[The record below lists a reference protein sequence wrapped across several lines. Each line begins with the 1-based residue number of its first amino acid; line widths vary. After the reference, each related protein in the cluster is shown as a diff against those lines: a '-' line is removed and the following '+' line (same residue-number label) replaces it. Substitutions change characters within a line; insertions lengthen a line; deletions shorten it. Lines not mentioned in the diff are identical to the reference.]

1 MSSLRSNLF
10 LVALGL
16 SMLGLVM
23 VYSATYSEVGTDFLF
38 VRIGHM
44 VLGVAVFFL
53 ASRVRYTAWRR
64 YAPALYLIVLVGL
77 VLVLVPGIGTQI
89 NGARRWLD
97 LGPMSLQPAEF
108 AKLAAIL
115 TLSCA
120 VARLPHGSGL
130 PVKPLLAVG
139 VLFVLVFLEPDFGT
153 SVVLLAGVAGTLWAS
168 ELRTRDL
175 VLSGLLGLVA
185 VAGMMVLEPYRR
197 ERFLTFLDPWAA
209 ADGSGYQVVQSMVA
223 IKAGGF
229 FGSGAGSGGQGPY
242 VPELGTDMIFA
253 LIGEELGLIGMV
265 VVIAAFGFIAL
276 AGRPEPRQA
285 VRGAAGREGHD
296 EAEGAW
302 RLRASGE
309 RQHERGGEEG
319 ASRGHSR
326 SPQMARSE
334 KPSAAKSP
342 ARSGASPAL
351 KNSSSCGGGA
361 ALVPL
366 SMACAWPRWWMS
378 CWKRCSKSRSIRS
391 CWTRSPRCTAT
402 MRERPAA
409 SSDSTTAMS
418 RRSTSPCAVRSAA
431 TSAQGSGSAQAAGP
445 SVPPSMAS
453 T

>member
-1 MSSLRSNLF
+1 MSSLRANLF

-38 VRIGHM
+38 VRIGHT
-44 VLGVAVFFL
+44 VLGVAAFFV
-53 ASRVRYTAWRR
+53 ASRIRYTSWRR

-77 VLVLVPGIGTQI
+77 VLVLIPGIGTQI

-97 LGPMSLQPAEF
+97 LGPMSIQPAEF

-115 TLSCA
+115 VLSCA
-120 VARLPHGSGL
+120 LARLPHGSGL

-139 VLFVLVFLEPDFGT
+139 VLFILVFVEPDFGT

-175 VLSGLLGLVA
+175 VLSGLVGLVA

-229 FGSGAGSGGQGPY
+229 FGAGAGSGGQGPY

-276 AGRPEPRQA
+276 AGLKIAMNAPSVMARCVAAGLTTMLIAQATFNIGAAMVVLPLAGMTLPFVSYGGSSLLVCFAAVGILYRISEDSERAREIKHTADPDRRRRHRGARYPRA
-285 VRGAAGREGHD
+285 VRGG
-296 EAEGAW
+296 
-302 RLRASGE
+302 
-309 RQHERGGEEG
+309 
-319 ASRGHSR
+319 
-326 SPQMARSE
+326 
-334 KPSAAKSP
+334 
-342 ARSGASPAL
+342 
-351 KNSSSCGGGA
+351 
-361 ALVPL
+361 
-366 SMACAWPRWWMS
+366 
-378 CWKRCSKSRSIRS
+378 
-391 CWTRSPRCTAT
+391 
-402 MRERPAA
+402 
-409 SSDSTTAMS
+409 
-418 RRSTSPCAVRSAA
+418 
-431 TSAQGSGSAQAAGP
+431 
-445 SVPPSMAS
+445 
-453 T
+453 

>member
-38 VRIGHM
+38 VRIGQM
-44 VLGVAVFFL
+44 VLSVAAFFL

-64 YAPALYLIVLVGL
+64 YAPALYLIVLIGL

-115 TLSCA
+115 ILSCA

-175 VLSGLLGLVA
+175 VVSGLLGLVA

-276 AGRPEPRQA
+276 AGLRIAMNAPSVMARCVAVGLTTMLITQATFNIGAAMVILPLAGMTLPFVSYGGSSLLVCFAAVGILYRISEDSERAREIKPTADPDRRRRHGRARSPRA
-285 VRGAAGREGHD
+285 VRGG
-296 EAEGAW
+296 
-302 RLRASGE
+302 
-309 RQHERGGEEG
+309 
-319 ASRGHSR
+319 
-326 SPQMARSE
+326 
-334 KPSAAKSP
+334 
-342 ARSGASPAL
+342 
-351 KNSSSCGGGA
+351 
-361 ALVPL
+361 
-366 SMACAWPRWWMS
+366 
-378 CWKRCSKSRSIRS
+378 
-391 CWTRSPRCTAT
+391 
-402 MRERPAA
+402 
-409 SSDSTTAMS
+409 
-418 RRSTSPCAVRSAA
+418 
-431 TSAQGSGSAQAAGP
+431 
-445 SVPPSMAS
+445 
-453 T
+453 

>member
-1 MSSLRSNLF
+1 MSSLRANLF

-38 VRIGHM
+38 VRIGHTA
-44 VLGVAVFFL
+44 LGVAVFFV
-53 ASRVRYTAWRR
+53 ASRVRYTSWRK
-64 YAPALYLIVLVGL
+64 YAPALYLIVLLGLIL
-77 VLVLVPGIGTQI
+77 VLIPGIGIQI

-97 LGPMSLQPAEF
+97 LGPMSIQPAEF

-115 TLSCA
+115 VLSCA

-130 PVKPLLAVG
+130 PVKPLVAVG
-139 VLFVLVFLEPDFGT
+139 VLFILVFVEPDFGT

-175 VLSGLLGLVA
+175 VLSGLVGLVA

-229 FGSGAGSGGQGPY
+229 FGSGAGSGGQGTY

-276 AGRPEPRQA
+276 AGLGIAINAPSVMARCVAAGLTTMLIAQATFNIGAAMVVLPLAGMTLPFVSYGGSSLLVCFAAVGILYRISEDSERAREIKQTANPDRRRRHGRARYPRA
-285 VRGAAGREGHD
+285 VRGG
-296 EAEGAW
+296 
-302 RLRASGE
+302 
-309 RQHERGGEEG
+309 
-319 ASRGHSR
+319 
-326 SPQMARSE
+326 
-334 KPSAAKSP
+334 
-342 ARSGASPAL
+342 
-351 KNSSSCGGGA
+351 
-361 ALVPL
+361 
-366 SMACAWPRWWMS
+366 
-378 CWKRCSKSRSIRS
+378 
-391 CWTRSPRCTAT
+391 
-402 MRERPAA
+402 
-409 SSDSTTAMS
+409 
-418 RRSTSPCAVRSAA
+418 
-431 TSAQGSGSAQAAGP
+431 
-445 SVPPSMAS
+445 
-453 T
+453 

>member
-1 MSSLRSNLF
+1 VSSLRANLF

-16 SMLGLVM
+16 SLLGLVM

-44 VLGVAVFFL
+44 VLGVAAFFV

-64 YAPALYLIVLVGL
+64 YAPALYLIVLLGL
-77 VLVLVPGIGTQI
+77 VVVLIPGIGTQI

-97 LGPMSLQPAEF
+97 LGPMSIQPAEF

-115 TLSCA
+115 VLSCA

-139 VLFVLVFLEPDFGT
+139 VLFMLVFVEPDFGT

-175 VLSGLLGLVA
+175 VLSGLGGLVA

-276 AGRPEPRQA
+276 AGLRIAMNAPSVMARCVAAGLTTMLIAQATFNIGAAMVVLPLAGMTLPFVSYGGSSLLVCFAAVGILYRISEDSERAREIKQSAGPDRRRRHGGARYPRA
-285 VRGAAGREGHD
+285 VRGG
-296 EAEGAW
+296 
-302 RLRASGE
+302 
-309 RQHERGGEEG
+309 
-319 ASRGHSR
+319 
-326 SPQMARSE
+326 
-334 KPSAAKSP
+334 
-342 ARSGASPAL
+342 
-351 KNSSSCGGGA
+351 
-361 ALVPL
+361 
-366 SMACAWPRWWMS
+366 
-378 CWKRCSKSRSIRS
+378 
-391 CWTRSPRCTAT
+391 
-402 MRERPAA
+402 
-409 SSDSTTAMS
+409 
-418 RRSTSPCAVRSAA
+418 
-431 TSAQGSGSAQAAGP
+431 
-445 SVPPSMAS
+445 
-453 T
+453 

>member
-1 MSSLRSNLF
+1 MSSLRANLF

-38 VRIGHM
+38 VRTCHM
-44 VLGVAVFFL
+44 VFGVAAFFL
-53 ASRVRYTAWRR
+53 ASRVRYPAWRK

-97 LGPMSLQPAEF
+97 VGPMSLQPAEF

-115 TLSCA
+115 VLSCA

-130 PVKPLLAVG
+130 PVKPLVAVG
-139 VLFVLVFLEPDFGT
+139 VLFVLVFVEPDFGT

-185 VAGMMVLEPYRR
+185 LTGMMVLEPYRR

-276 AGRPEPRQA
+276 AGLRIAMNAPSVMARCVAAGLTTMLIAQATFNIGAAMVVLPLAGMTLPFVSYGGSSLLVCFAAVGILYRISEDSERAREIKDTANPDRRRRHRGARYPRA
-285 VRGAAGREGHD
+285 VRGG
-296 EAEGAW
+296 
-302 RLRASGE
+302 
-309 RQHERGGEEG
+309 
-319 ASRGHSR
+319 
-326 SPQMARSE
+326 
-334 KPSAAKSP
+334 
-342 ARSGASPAL
+342 
-351 KNSSSCGGGA
+351 
-361 ALVPL
+361 
-366 SMACAWPRWWMS
+366 
-378 CWKRCSKSRSIRS
+378 
-391 CWTRSPRCTAT
+391 
-402 MRERPAA
+402 
-409 SSDSTTAMS
+409 
-418 RRSTSPCAVRSAA
+418 
-431 TSAQGSGSAQAAGP
+431 
-445 SVPPSMAS
+445 
-453 T
+453 

>member
-44 VLGVAVFFL
+44 VLGVAAFFL

-115 TLSCA
+115 LLSCA

-130 PVKPLLAVG
+130 PVKPLVAVG
-139 VLFVLVFLEPDFGT
+139 VLFVLVFVEPDFGT

-175 VLSGLLGLVA
+175 VLSGLVGLVA
-185 VAGMMVLEPYRR
+185 VTGMMVLEPYRR
-197 ERFLTFLDPWAA
+197 ERFLTFLDPWAT

-276 AGRPEPRQA
+276 AGLRIAMNAPSVMARCVAAGLTTMLVAQATFNIGAAMVVLPLAGMTLPFVSYGGSSLLICFAAVGILYRISEDSERAREIKHTADPDRRRRHGGARYPRA
-285 VRGAAGREGHD
+285 VRGG
-296 EAEGAW
+296 
-302 RLRASGE
+302 
-309 RQHERGGEEG
+309 
-319 ASRGHSR
+319 
-326 SPQMARSE
+326 
-334 KPSAAKSP
+334 
-342 ARSGASPAL
+342 
-351 KNSSSCGGGA
+351 
-361 ALVPL
+361 
-366 SMACAWPRWWMS
+366 
-378 CWKRCSKSRSIRS
+378 
-391 CWTRSPRCTAT
+391 
-402 MRERPAA
+402 
-409 SSDSTTAMS
+409 
-418 RRSTSPCAVRSAA
+418 
-431 TSAQGSGSAQAAGP
+431 
-445 SVPPSMAS
+445 
-453 T
+453 